1 MIHVPPAEV
10 SRLALVLFVAAGVVL
25 ALTTSG
31 DLASFGRGFAVG
43 AGAALVLS
51 RVRRAEDAGE
61 PVEPVE
67 PVQPVRDDVSG
78 DAAP

>member
-10 SRLALVLFVAAGVVL
+10 SRLALLLLVAAGVVL
-25 ALTTSG
+25 ALVASG

-51 RVRRAEDAGE
+51 RARRSPEPRDGE
-61 PVEPVE
+61 GREE
-67 PVQPVRDDVSG
+67 
-78 DAAP
+78 AAP